1 MFNNQNKQVN
11 PKTIPFSP
19 QTKAKTFSGFYPSV
33 KIQAVGSTTL
43 QCMFIKVRLS
53 QKSKKYHRKYKYHR
67 KVQISQKICAKGN
80 VNIP

>member
-1 MFNNQNKQVN
+1 MFNVQNKQVN

-19 QTKAKTFSGFYPSV
+19 KTKAETFSGFYPSV

-53 QKSKKYHRKYKYHR
+53 QKSTNITERTNIT
-67 KVQISQKICAKGN
+67 KVQISQKVCTKGN